1 MERRKTP
8 QFNLRLD
15 TVARRELELTAEML
29 GVPMAEVIRRGV
41 ARVREEHV
49 RRHAELGA
57 ELDRLA
63 TGKRA
68 AGGQR

>member
-8 QFNLRLD
+8 QFNMRLD
-15 TVARRELELTAEML
+15 AAARRDLELTAEML

-41 ARVREEHV
+41 ARVRDEHV
-49 RRHAELGA
+49 RRQAEIVA
-57 ELDRLA
+57 ELDRGA
-63 TGKRA
+63 GKRA